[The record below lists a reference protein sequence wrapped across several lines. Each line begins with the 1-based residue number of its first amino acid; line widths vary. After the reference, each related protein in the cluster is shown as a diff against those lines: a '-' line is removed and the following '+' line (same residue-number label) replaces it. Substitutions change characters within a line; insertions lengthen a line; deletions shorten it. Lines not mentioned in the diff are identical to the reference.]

1 MSRILG
7 WKVADARTSGMLY
20 KAFVRAILL
29 FSLETWVMTP
39 RIGRTLGGFRLRVT
53 RRLEGMQPQRDM
65 EGRW

>member
-1 MSRILG
+1 
-7 WKVADARTSGMLY
+7 MLY

-29 FSLETWVMTP
+29 FILETWVMTP